1 MTEEPLEVS
10 PQLKT
15 LLMSEVDLI
24 RDVLSIVG
32 VFTDAGLQTGL
43 KFLEDLENNIPAKN
57 DE

>member
-24 RDVLSIVG
+24 RDVLDIMG

-43 KFLEDLENNIPAKN
+43 KFLEDVENNIPLKK